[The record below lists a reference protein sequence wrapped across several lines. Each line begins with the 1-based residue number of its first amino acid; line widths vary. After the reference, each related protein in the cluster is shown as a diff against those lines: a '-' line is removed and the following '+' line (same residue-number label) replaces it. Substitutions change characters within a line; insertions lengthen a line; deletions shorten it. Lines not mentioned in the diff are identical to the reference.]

1 MLGGSFRH
9 RGKTWRSYFVLNSCD
24 HQAEHLKI
32 WALSP
37 VSWLRHPGE
46 VSTLSSCHLQISVSS
61 LSDGERQKLG
71 AGLLPSFSVLLTFL
85 FLTPQWGDWLWAA
98 SHIYI
103 LSYKEVTTSALHGEF
118 PSYSEEPEARERKLS
133 AWSQLEND
141 QQGFFPLLYLE
152 FTPNSYW
159 RICCCLVPKLCPTLC
174 DPIDCSQRGSSV
186 HGIFQ
191 ARILVHVAISHSR

>member
-1 MLGGSFRH
+1 MSHSLTGF
-9 RGKTWRSYFVLNSCD
+9 
-24 HQAEHLKI
+24 
-32 WALSP
+32 
-37 VSWLRHPGE
+37 
-46 VSTLSSCHLQISVSS
+46 SVSMDSSMPGSSVDCITAIS
-61 LSDGERQKLG
+61 LMRKSWFYTEFQGSPFMWKL
-71 AGLLPSFSVLLTFL
+71 SKFF
-85 FLTPQWGDWLWAA
+85 TPFIKPWAT

>member
-1 MLGGSFRH
+1 MWPSSWTSQNLGFESCVMAEASWWSFH
-9 RGKTWRSYFVLNSCD
+9 TEFLSFANFCVL
-24 HQAEHLKI
+24 
-32 WALSP
+32 P
-37 VSWLRHPGE
+37 
-46 VSTLSSCHLQISVSS
+46 
-61 LSDGERQKLG
+61 SDGERQKLR

-174 DPIDCSQRGSSV
+174 DPIDCSQPGSSV

-191 ARILVHVAISHSR
+191 ARILVRVAISHSR